1 MIRYR
6 RRSLAVQEALWG
18 YAMAAPLLVGFGVF
32 FYLALVASLLI
43 GFTEWDVLTPPRWV
57 GLGNY
62 ARLFRDPLFYK
73 ALWNTMRYTLMS
85 VPVGQVISLTLALAL
100 NTRLRFRNLYRLAFF
115 LPLLTMPVAIA
126 VVWKWIYNPDF
137 GLLSQLL
144 RPLGFPRVAWLGEAR
159 WAMPAL
165 VVIAL
170 WRQSGYGMV
179 IFLAGLQ
186 NIPRTYYEA
195 AQVDGA
201 NRWQQFWYITLP
213 LLTPTLFFSL
223 VTALIDSFQVFDL
236 VFVMTRGGP
245 LNSTRTLV
253 YNIYEDAFR
262 YFHMGYATATSW
274 VLFLII
280 LAVTIIQWRAQR
292 RWVHYVL

>member
-1 MIRYR
+1 
-6 RRSLAVQEALWG
+6 
-18 YAMAAPLLVGFGVF
+18 
-32 FYLALVASLLI
+32 
-43 GFTEWDVLTPPRWV
+43 
-57 GLGNY
+57 
-62 ARLFRDPLFYK
+62 
-73 ALWNTMRYTLMS
+73 
-85 VPVGQVISLTLALAL
+85 
-100 NTRLRFRNLYRLAFF
+100 
-115 LPLLTMPVAIA
+115 
-126 VVWKWIYNPDF
+126 
-137 GLLSQLL
+137 
-144 RPLGFPRVAWLGEAR
+144 
-159 WAMPAL
+159 MPAL

-213 LLTPTLFFSL
+213 LLTPTLFFSI

-253 YNIYEDAFR
+253 YNIYGDAFR

-274 VLFLII
+274 VLFIII
-280 LAVTIIQWRAQR
+280 LAVTVVQWRAHR
-292 RWVHYVL
+292 KWVHYIL

>member
-1 MIRYR
+1 MIQYR
-6 RRSLAVQEALWG
+6 RRSLAVREALWG
-18 YAMAAPLLVGFGVF
+18 YAMVAPLLVGFGVF

-62 ARLFRDPLFYK
+62 ARLFHNPLFYK
-73 ALWNTMRYTLMS
+73 ALWNTTRYTLMS

-100 NTRLRFRNLYRLAFF
+100 NTRIRFRSLYRLVFF

-144 RPLGFPRVAWLGEAR
+144 RPLGFPRLAWLGEAR

-186 NIPRTYYEA
+186 NIPCTYYEA

-213 LLTPTLFFSL
+213 LLTPTLFFSI

-274 VLFLII
+274 VLFIII
-280 LAVTIIQWRAQR
+280 LAVTVVQWRAQR
-292 RWVHYVL
+292 KWVHYIL